1 MVGSSRYN
9 GPGAAL
15 RGQPRVPRQRS
26 RPGDD
31 SSVNGNDYPIDS
43 SPSVVGADRQRGAT
57 DRSDSGHRRQWSDTS
72 SLQGGPLPPRQ
83 NQPYQG
89 SNNYQSPYMGPSS
102 GSPVSPPPRSSSP
115 SSSSAYFPSQN
126 TYGNSSRQQGPPG
139 QYSSHSQG
147 GGNGP
152 RSAASNGYNSHYDQ
166 SPMMSPGSP
175 DSWRSPPS
183 GPRGYTPQTQYTPST
198 QYQPQRDDYSR
209 SRGGYP
215 HESDSDDY
223 YSRQGG
229 SVVSGYSQGAR
240 HDQGPGRYQEDR
252 GRALSY
258 STSIASNTS
267 SVLAARR
274 ARNERNERNQRQNNP
289 QADDWLT
296 SPTGTENETEILA
309 WSDDEAIVTKAVRSP
324 PTGYSNE
331 KHLPSIPRGG
341 AAQPPPQQARDYSN
355 KPTSGRKTDS
365 DMIKVEVGGAT
376 TVIPT
381 TDPGNGINFI
391 KNVNPPSSPPINH
404 YNTPTQGQTGAS
416 QSITGAAA
424 SLRAAAV
431 FSEQKAKAAEQPS
444 PVSNRPSNRR
454 SSSNWGGQRISLD
467 DMLAAPS
474 PLTRDDQQQ
483 AKNSWQTSPPIRP
496 REGGSSFT
504 DMKSKRRSSLPDKFV
519 PNWNENAQAW
529 RSSIGQKRTSW
540 LASGKGTHDDD
551 QKEVKGKDDFLK
563 ENRQWADRMADAK
576 KAAPAD
582 SKRFS
587 DQSSLHR
594 RSRSWSPHPPIAR
607 NGSNKQSKDTPSGRR
622 DSLASSLSRSSSRSR
637 SRSRSRSHSRSRS
650 RSSGRRS
657 RDFSRS
663 RSRSRSPLPKAKTT
677 SRSKSRSI
685 SRDRRSRGSRSSRF
699 SSLSR
704 SRSRSPAHS
713 RSRSRSPAR
722 PHSRSR
728 SRSRSHSRSSSPGKT
743 PKDVAPPGRPSV
755 DLDNSRRKSDRY
767 SWETNDNNKD
777 LQRMSWESTAPL
789 PLPKEAPEDV
799 GRKPLGGGLL
809 SDSDSDSLDSPPLKV
824 QYSRRPLHDDDDD
837 DKSTISSKHPVS
849 IISTFN
855 LPPATSP
862 TSPPLLP
869 PLPVPFSP
877 PGNTANGNGAATRD
891 FPDYKPMPPPP
902 IPDSPPHAPQQ
913 NQSMMTSVTTVS
925 IEATTATLSSSRV
938 SVDSF
943 KNVPGQSGA
952 NARGLDLTDTELDTD
967 FDTDNE
973 SVPGRRANA
982 IPAPIITSQL
992 TRNVSSTSSISVMSA
1007 RSNKS
1012 FMSSSSS
1019 ILSQSPPPQRAPPP
1033 VPGSDSGVAGA
1044 AAVVTAAAIATIGSG
1059 LFGGAKRS
1067 ASGGS
1072 ARGVRSG
1079 LSKQIL
1085 PPAGPPPHPAGPLP
1099 PSDISATA
1107 NKPSYGILPPPI
1119 PSSFTEPTT
1128 MASAAAVSSTVIAP
1142 TTSAIQIQMLGDDD
1156 QSRSQMGA
1164 ISMET
1169 DDRLLTRLNN
1179 RVAQLEKELEF
1190 AQQDLEAS
1198 QDDTIELQSKVRDLE
1213 IELEEQSLKATA
1225 TSGEQHRGLEQEHAS
1240 AKSAWD
1246 AERTQLL
1253 KSLDQLREDHQ
1264 DDLEAS
1270 REQERA
1276 KHDQVLDDLKAGHAA
1291 AILAEQDLLHEKHSR
1306 ALDDLKDRMEREHQ
1320 DAQDELLRQLD
1331 SMQAKHA
1338 DALREQ
1344 QSEYESKAIEND
1356 ERWRDQLESANVD
1369 LATKSKE
1376 LDDIHVMHQQ
1386 ALETLEHQVS
1396 EKDFLL
1402 IKSTTDRE
1410 QAVKDLEHHKKETEQ
1425 ALDRLEDVLAEDK
1438 KAHGELIQD
1447 LEAKSKRLEG
1457 RIAELEGELQ
1467 ELIQDNVQIVEEMQR
1482 REDSWAEE
1490 RAMLRASGEGIQDQ
1504 DARVHE
1510 LHDQLVAMTESKR
1523 QADSQFQGIVKGLL
1537 REAAGNKKELV
1548 STREQ
1553 LEQER
1558 QTREEMVQQLES
1570 IHQELVGIQQER
1582 QSLQQE
1588 RQALQQDNESLQQQH
1603 QSLQMEIQSLQE
1615 ERYSLQE
1622 KERSLH
1628 EQKEAAEQKWTV
1640 LERSQQDL
1648 ETQYETQKRS
1658 GSEAMVAI
1666 QKDLQDRLRAH
1677 EDRLKEQEGVLREQE
1692 HMLSIERTKA
1702 QELEQI
1708 LNQTQAKASKEMQH
1722 EQFTSQTRLDQ
1733 VEAALRAKEAQVK
1746 KLEQE
1751 ADATIKIQTDLLQ
1764 SMERDAANSSKK
1776 LEGSMLA
1783 RMKEMEKAFE
1793 EEKQKLQQ
1801 QVHHELGQR
1810 HEQDVLERETRL
1822 QQQLDSIHQQE
1833 LSMTQQEIS
1842 SKYEQQLQASKQ
1854 EISSKYEQQ
1863 LQASKQ
1869 QFEQQLQASREQVQV
1884 SKQQYEQQ
1892 MQVLRQQQEAA
1903 LEQTTR
1909 SLKQQSEAMEEQ
1921 LEKLKEEIESER
1933 SEREVAVKDRTFLE
1947 RRIAGHDRR
1956 QKELEKGLEA
1966 VQQELDQS
1974 RAKFGQDLQESE
1986 RSKMSLE
1993 RKLGMAKEDVE
2004 ELNKIRDELEGD
2016 RDELRV

>member
-1 MVGSSRYN
+1 
-9 GPGAAL
+9 
-15 RGQPRVPRQRS
+15 
-26 RPGDD
+26 
-31 SSVNGNDYPIDS
+31 
-43 SPSVVGADRQRGAT
+43 
-57 DRSDSGHRRQWSDTS
+57 
-72 SLQGGPLPPRQ
+72 
-83 NQPYQG
+83 
-89 SNNYQSPYMGPSS
+89 MGPSS

-115 SSSSAYFPSQN
+115 SSSSAYFPPQN
-126 TYGNSSRQQGPPG
+126 SYGNSSRQHGYGQGANGGSASQYPP
-139 QYSSHSQG
+139 YSQG
-147 GGNGP
+147 GNNAP
-152 RSAASNGYNSHYDQ
+152 RSGAGSGYNSHYDQ

-183 GPRGYTPQTQYTPST
+183 GPRGYTPQTQYAPST
-198 QYQPQRDDYSR
+198 QYQPQRDEYSR

-215 HESDSDDY
+215 QESDSDDY

-229 SVVSGYSQGAR
+229 SVVSGYSAGPR
-240 HDQGPGRYQEDR
+240 HDQGQGRYQEDR

-274 ARNERNERNQRQNNP
+274 ARNERNERNQRQHNA
-289 QADDWLT
+289 QADEWLT
-296 SPTGTENETEILA
+296 SPTGTENETEILP
-309 WSDDEAIVTKAVRSP
+309 WSDDEAIVAKAVRSP

-331 KHLPSIPRGG
+331 KTLPPIPRGG
-341 AAQPPPQQARDYSN
+341 AAQPPPPQLTRDYSN
-355 KPTSGRKTDS
+355 KPAPGRKMDS

-381 TDPGNGINFI
+381 TDAGNGINFI
-391 KNVNPPSSPPINH
+391 KNVNPPSSPPTNY
-404 YNTPTQGQTGAS
+404 YNTPIQGQAGVN
-416 QSITGAAA
+416 QSMTGAAT

-431 FSEQKAKAAEQPS
+431 FNEQKAKAAEQQP
-444 PVSNRPSNRR
+444 PMSNRPFNRR

-519 PNWNENAQAW
+519 PNWNEHAQAW

-540 LASGKGTHDDD
+540 LTSGKGTHDDD
-551 QKEVKGKDDFLK
+551 KKDVKGKDDFLK

-576 KAAPAD
+576 KAVPSD

-587 DQSSLHR
+587 DHSSLHR
-594 RSRSWSPHPPIAR
+594 RSRSWSPRPPIAR

-622 DSLASSLSRSSSRSR
+622 DSLASTLSRSSSRSR
-637 SRSRSRSHSRSRS
+637 SRS
-650 RSSGRRS
+650 
-657 RDFSRS
+657 
-663 RSRSRSPLPKAKTT
+663 P
-677 SRSKSRSI
+677 
-685 SRDRRSRGSRSSRF
+685 
-699 SSLSR
+699 SLSKN
-704 SRSRSPAHS
+704 
-713 RSRSRSPAR
+713 
-722 PHSRSR
+722 
-728 SRSRSHSRSSSPGKT
+728 GM
-743 PKDVAPPGRPSV
+743 DVAPGGRPPV
-755 DLDNSRRKSDRY
+755 DLDNPRRKSDRY
-767 SWETNDNNKD
+767 SWETNDNKD
-777 LQRMSWESTAPL
+777 LQRLSWESAAPL
-789 PLPKEAPEDV
+789 TKEALKEDV

-809 SDSDSDSLDSPPLKV
+809 SDSDSDSMDSPPLKV
-824 QYSRRPLHDDDDD
+824 QYSRRPNHDDDDD
-837 DKSTISSKHPVS
+837 DKSTISSKHPAS

-869 PLPVPFSP
+869 PLPVPYSP
-877 PGNTANGNGAATRD
+877 TDNKANGTGSSTRN

-902 IPDSPPHAPQQ
+902 IPDSPPQAPQQ

-925 IEATTATLSSSRV
+925 IEATTATISSSRV

-943 KNVPGQSGA
+943 KNVPGQTGA
-952 NARGLDLTDTELDTD
+952 SARGPDLTDTELDTD

-973 SVPGRRANA
+973 SGPGRRSNA
-982 IPAPIITSQL
+982 IPTPIKTTQL
-992 TRNVSSTSSISVMSA
+992 TRNESTTSSISVLSA

-1012 FMSSSSS
+1012 FMSSTSS
-1019 ILSQSPPPQRAPPP
+1019 ILSGSPPPQRAPPP
-1033 VPGSDSGVAGA
+1033 IPGSESGTGGA
-1044 AAVVTAAAIATIGSG
+1044 AAAVAVTAAAVATIGSG

-1085 PPAGPPPHPAGPLP
+1085 PPAGPPPPVGPP
-1099 PSDISATA
+1099 PSSDISATA

-1119 PSSFTEPTT
+1119 PSSFTEPSS
-1128 MASAAAVSSTVIAP
+1128 MASAAAVSTTTVAP
-1142 TTSAIQIQMLGDDD
+1142 TTSSAIQIQMLGDDD

-1164 ISMET
+1164 ISMDT

-1198 QDDTIELQSKVRDLE
+1198 QDDAIELQNKVRDLE
-1213 IELEEQSLKATA
+1213 IELEEQSLKTSAL
-1225 TSGEQHRGLEQEHAS
+1225 SGEQHRGLEQEHAS

-1246 AERTQLL
+1246 AERAQLFKNL
-1253 KSLDQLREDHQ
+1253 EQLREDHQ
-1264 DDLEAS
+1264 DDLDAS
-1270 REQERA
+1270 LEQERT
-1276 KHDQVLDDLKAGHAA
+1276 KHDRVLDELKADHAA
-1291 AILAEQDLLHEKHSR
+1291 TILAEQNLLHEKHSR
-1306 ALDDLKDRMEREHQ
+1306 ALDDQKDRMEREHQ
-1320 DAQDELLRQLD
+1320 EALDELLKQLD
-1331 SMQAKHA
+1331 SMQANHA
-1338 DALREQ
+1338 DAMREL
-1344 QSEYESKAIEND
+1344 QSDYESKEAENS
-1356 ERWRDQLESANVD
+1356 EKWRDQLESAD
-1369 LATKSKE
+1369 AALAAKSKE
-1376 LDDIHVMHQQ
+1376 LDAIHVTHQQ
-1386 ALETLEHQVS
+1386 TLESLEQELS
-1396 EKDFLL
+1396 EKNLL
-1402 IKSTTDRE
+1402 LVKSTADRE

-1425 ALDRLEDVLAEDK
+1425 ALDRLEVVLAEDK
-1438 KAHGELIQD
+1438 KAHAQLIQD
-1447 LEAKSKRLEG
+1447 LESKSKRLED

-1482 REDSWAEE
+1482 REDAWAEE
-1490 RAMLRASGEGIQDQ
+1490 RAMLRASGSDGQDQ

-1510 LHDQLVAMTESKR
+1510 LHEQLVALTESKR

-1537 REAAGNKKELV
+1537 REASGNKKELE
-1548 STREQ
+1548 SSREQ

-1588 RQALQQDNESLQQQH
+1588 RQTLQQDNDSLQQQH
-1603 QSLQMEIQSLQE
+1603 QVLQKEIQSLQE

-1622 KERSLH
+1622 RERSLH
-1628 EQKEAAEQKWTV
+1628 EQKEAAEQKWTS

-1648 ETQYETQKRS
+1648 ETRYETQKRS
-1658 GSEAMVAI
+1658 GSEAMLAI
-1666 QKDLQDRLRAH
+1666 QKDLEDRLRAH
-1677 EDRLKEQEGVLREQE
+1677 EDRLKEQESRLREQE
-1692 HMLSIERTKA
+1692 QMLLSERTKA
-1702 QELEQI
+1702 QELETA
-1708 LNQTQAKASKEMQH
+1708 LNQTQAKANKDMQH
-1722 EQFTSQTRLDQ
+1722 EQFTSKTRLDQ
-1733 VEAALRAKEAQVK
+1733 VEAALKAKEAQVK

-1776 LEGSMLA
+1776 LESSMLTK
-1783 RMKEMEKAFE
+1783 MKEMEKAFE
-1793 EEKQKLQQ
+1793 EEKLKLQQ
-1801 QVHHELGQR
+1801 QIQYELNQR
-1810 HEQDVLERETRL
+1810 HEQDSLERETRL

-1833 LSMTQQEIS
+1833 MSMVRQEIS
-1842 SKYEQQLQASKQ
+1842 SKYEQQLHASK
-1854 EISSKYEQQ
+1854 
-1863 LQASKQ
+1863 
-1869 QFEQQLQASREQVQV
+1869 EQVQV

-1892 MQVLRQQQEAA
+1892 MQAMKQQQEAA
-1903 LEQTTR
+1903 LEQAIR
-1909 SLKQQSEAMEEQ
+1909 SLKQQSRAMEEQ

-1974 RAKFGQDLQESE
+1974 RAKFGQDLQEIE

-2016 RDELRV
+2016 RDELRKELSRLKKAGPGKSGGGDSAAWEAEKRELNELVRQLRDEAQIMLEKNMNLTIELSMK